1 MIIWDLGLIL
11 QLLFAKRWNVSP
23 IYFDYI
29 TYFGIVFLPIAL
41 LMTTRNFINPKLKF
55 EKKHVALFI
64 IPTLSLFTL
73 YTNNFH
79 HLFYIRY
86 STVLSEI
93 IYGPFLY
100 LHLAYTYGLIVLS
113 LLLLLRHSVKVH
125 GTFSVQSILFLLAIC
140 IPVIVNVVGM
150 LNIFNMDIYITPI
163 SFTISVLLIA
173 IAIFKFDFL
182 NINSFALDLIVNTI
196 SDSYVVIDNENIITG
211 YNNSFLRTFG
221 FSENILNTS
230 IFSLKFKTK
239 NFQKDDIRVAVDLV
253 KVKNSKI
260 TIDKHFEELDKYFS
274 IDFSPIIKNKSYVG
288 TLIYLNDVTE
298 KEKDKLQIQSNQN
311 LIIEQERLASL
322 GQMIGGIAHNLKTPI
337 FSISGGLEGLD
348 DLVKE
353 FDESIEDDTVTDE
366 DMHAIAKDMKTW
378 IYKLK
383 NHISYMNEI
392 ITTVKSQ
399 AVTMSEEQNV
409 LFPIS
414 ELFQHVN
421 ILMQHEV
428 KKHLAIL
435 NFSNSTPEDIR
446 IKGNINSLVQVINNL
461 ISNAIEAYDAVPTKE
476 KKVDVLAEYD
486 DYDKSVIISVKDF
499 GPGLPSEIQDKLF
512 KEMITTKG
520 KNGTGLGLF
529 ISASNI
535 KAHFKGS
542 LTFKTASNL
551 GTTFI
556 IKIPVIY

>member
-1 MIIWDLGLIL
+1 
-11 QLLFAKRWNVSP
+11 
-23 IYFDYI
+23 
-29 TYFGIVFLPIAL
+29 
-41 LMTTRNFINPKLKF
+41 
-55 EKKHVALFI
+55 
-64 IPTLSLFTL
+64 
-73 YTNNFH
+73 
-79 HLFYIRY
+79 
-86 STVLSEI
+86 LSEI

-140 IPVIVNVVGM
+140 IPVIVNIVGM
-150 LNIFNMDIYITPI
+150 LNIFNIDIYITPI

-182 NINSFALDLIVNTI
+182 NINSIALALIVNTI
-196 SDSYVVIDNENIITG
+196 SDGYVVIDTENIITG

-221 FSENILNTS
+221 FKENILNTS
-230 IFSLKFKTK
+230 IFSLDFKTQ
-239 NFQKDDIRVAVDLV
+239 NFKKDDIRVAVDLV

-353 FDESIEDDTVTDE
+353 FDESIEDDTVTNE
-366 DMHAIAKDMKTW
+366 DMHEIAKDMKTW

-399 AVTMSEEQNV
+399 AVTMTEEQNV

-414 ELFQHVN
+414 ELFQHVS
-421 ILMQHEV
+421 ILMQHEA
-428 KKHLAIL
+428 KKQLAVL
-435 NFSNSTPEDIR
+435 NFSNSTTEDIR

-461 ISNAIEAYDAVPTKE
+461 ISNAIEAYDIIPAKE
-476 KKVDVLAEYD
+476 KRVDVLAEYD
-486 DYDKSVIISVKDF
+486 DYEKSVVISVKDF

-512 KEMITTKG
+512 KEIITTKG

-542 LTFKTASNL
+542 LTFKTAQNV

-556 IKIPVIY
+556 IKIPVTY